1 VSLDLGTVLLQWA
14 TGGLL
19 FFWWTARREV
29 VGIGYSWLLRGVYG
43 AMALIG
49 LLLEARSDHSGTGH
63 VIAVVGG
70 VGLVA
75 TTLVAFAISFARRTR
90 DERGPMTLDVIAP
103 TFGFVGLL
111 GLAAVTGG
119 AYWLAAVRLLTGA
132 VFLGAVT
139 DAMLL
144 GHWYLV
150 QPGLSRKPLEDLV
163 QVCLYVW
170 PLEVIA
176 LCLPPG
182 MLDVLFGS
190 VDDGYGGLLGWM
202 WAVSAITTLG
212 LVWVTRLA
220 LREQYYSAVMAATGL
235 LYLAILTAFGTDV
248 VARALLTP

>member
-1 VSLDLGTVLLQWA
+1 MSLDLGTVLLQWA

-19 FFWWTARREV
+19 FFWWTARHAV

-43 AMALIG
+43 VMGVIA
-49 LLLEARSDHSGTGH
+49 LLLEVRSDHSGAGH
-63 VIAVVGG
+63 VVAIAGSAA
-70 VGLVA
+70 LVL
-75 TTLVAFAISFARRTR
+75 TTLVAFGISYARRTR
-90 DERGPMTLDVIAP
+90 DARGPMVLDVIAP
-103 TFGFVGLL
+103 AVGAVGLL

-119 AYWLAAVRLLTGA
+119 AYWLAAVRLVAGA
-132 VFLGAVT
+132 LFLGAVT

-150 QPGLSRKPLEDLV
+150 QPGLSRAPLEELV
-163 QVCLYVW
+163 RVCLYVW
-170 PLEVIA
+170 PIEVIA

-182 MLDVLFGS
+182 MIGVLSGS

-202 WAVSAITTLG
+202 WVVSALTTLV

>member
-1 VSLDLGTVLLQWA
+1 MSLDLGTVLLQWA

-29 VGIGYSWLLRGVYG
+29 VGLGYSWLLRGVYG
-43 AMALIG
+43 LMALIA
-49 LLLEARSDHSGTGH
+49 LALEVRSDHTGAGH
-63 VIAVVGG
+63 VIAMIGA
-70 VGLVA
+70 VGLVIA
-75 TTLVAFAISFARRTR
+75 TLIAFGISAARRA
-90 DERGPMTLDVIAP
+90 DDARGPMILDVVAP
-103 TFGFVGLL
+103 AFGFLAL
-111 GLAAVTGG
+111 FGLAAISGG
-119 AYWLAAVRLLTGA
+119 AYWLAALRLLSGA

-150 QPGLSRKPLEDLV
+150 QPGLSREPLEELV
-163 QVCLYVW
+163 TLCLCVW
-170 PLEVIA
+170 PIEVIA
-176 LCLPPG
+176 FCLPPG
-182 MLDVLFGS
+182 MLGVLFGG

-202 WAVSAITTLG
+202 WAVSAVTTIV
-212 LVWVTRLA
+212 LVYVTRLA

>member
-1 VSLDLGTVLLQWA
+1 VNLDLGTVLLQWA

-29 VGIGYSWLLRGVYG
+29 LGLGYGWLLRGVYG
-43 AMALIG
+43 VMAGIAFALEASSDHTGAGHMVALVGTAGLVLATFVAFGISFFRRTADDRAPHALDVLAPALG
-49 LLLEARSDHSGTGH
+49 LLAL
-63 VIAVVGG
+63 
-70 VGLVA
+70 
-75 TTLVAFAISFARRTR
+75 
-90 DERGPMTLDVIAP
+90 
-103 TFGFVGLL
+103 FGI
-111 GLAAVTGG
+111 AAVTGG
-119 AYWLAAVRLLTGA
+119 AYWLAIVRLLSGA

-150 QPGLSRKPLEDLV
+150 QPGLSREPLQELV
-163 QVCLYVW
+163 TLCLWVW
-170 PLEVIA
+170 PIEIIA

-182 MLDVLFGS
+182 MLGVLFGS

-202 WAVSAITTLG
+202 WVVSALTTLV
-212 LVWVTRLA
+212 LVYVTRLA

>member
-19 FFWWTARREV
+19 FFWWTARRGV
-29 VGIGYSWLLRGVYG
+29 VGLGYGWLLRGVYG
-43 AMALIG
+43 AMAAIG
-49 LLLEARSDHSGTGH
+49 LFLEARSDHSGAGH
-63 VIAVVGG
+63 VVAMIGG
-70 VGLVA
+70 VGLVLA
-75 TTLVAFAISFARRTR
+75 TLVAFAISYARRSR
-90 DERGPMTLDVIAP
+90 NARGPMPVDLVAP
-103 TFGFVGLL
+103 ILGFVGRC
-111 GLAAVTGG
+111 GRAAVTGG
-119 AYWLAAVRLLTGA
+119 AYWLAALRLVTGA

-150 QPGLSRKPLEDLV
+150 QPGLARAPLEELV
-163 QVCLYVW
+163 TLCLYVW
-170 PLEVIA
+170 PLEIVA

-182 MLDVLFGS
+182 MLGVLFGN

-202 WAVSAITTLG
+202 WAVSAITTVVLI
-212 LVWVTRLA
+212 WVTKLA

>member
-1 VSLDLGTVLLQWA
+1 VNLDLGTVLLQWA

-29 VGIGYSWLLRGVYG
+29 VGIGYGWLLRGVYG
-43 AMALIG
+43 VMAVVAV
-49 LLLEARSDHSGTGH
+49 LLEARSGHTGAGH
-63 VIAVVGG
+63 AVALAGGIGLAVI
-70 VGLVA
+70 
-75 TTLVAFAISFARRTR
+75 TLAAFAISGVRRAA
-90 DERGPMTLDVIAP
+90 DERGPMILDVVAP
-103 TFGFVGLL
+103 ILGFVALL

-119 AYWLAAVRLLTGA
+119 AYWLAAVRLVSGA

-150 QPGLSRKPLEDLV
+150 QPGLSRAPLEELV
-163 QVCLYVW
+163 TICLVVW
-170 PLEVIA
+170 PIEVIA

-182 MLDVLFGS
+182 MLGVLFGS
-190 VDDGYGGLLGWM
+190 TDDGYGGLLGWM
-202 WAVSAITTLG
+202 WVVSAFTTIV
-212 LVWVTRLA
+212 LVYVTRLA